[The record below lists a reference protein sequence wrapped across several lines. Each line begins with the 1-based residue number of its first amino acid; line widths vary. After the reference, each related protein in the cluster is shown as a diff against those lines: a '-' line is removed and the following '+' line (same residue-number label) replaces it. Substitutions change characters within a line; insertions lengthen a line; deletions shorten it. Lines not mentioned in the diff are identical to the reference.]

1 MIIGLGLAVLELLTA
16 TPKFNVDNK
25 EVINLNGQV
34 STETQVIGSNILKH
48 GDINVL
54 WIHKSANENNNASD
68 FYKFRGQFLPVKY
81 KGMSAGITAQHVDGT
96 AFPAHSETGI
106 VTRLS
111 GKIKGNFGKI
121 DVRYFPETNTFDTY
135 GFINFNLGK
144 RMKMFAD
151 FLADY
156 NHKTNN
162 GSLRPGLYYKVND
175 HLTIG
180 ARYKFPIIDGKISI
194 PKKEEKK
201 CFNLTF
207 RAKF

>member
-1 MIIGLGLAVLELLTA
+1 MIVELGLAALELLTA
-16 TPKFNVDNK
+16 TPKFSIGNK
-25 EVINLNGQV
+25 GVINLKGQV
-34 STETQVIGSNILKH
+34 STEIQIIGNNILKH
-48 GDINVL
+48 GDINAL
-54 WIHKSANENNNASD
+54 WMHNCGNNPSD

-81 KGMSAGITAQHVDGT
+81 KGVSAGVVAQHVDGT
-96 AFPAHSETGI
+96 AFPAHSEIGI

-111 GKIKGNFGKI
+111 GGKIKDNLRKVDF
-121 DVRYFPETNTFDTY
+121 RYFPETNTFDTY

-175 HLTIG
+175 YFTMG
-180 ARYKFPIIDGKISI
+180 VRYKFPIIDGKIYMT
-194 PKKEEKK
+194 KENAKK

-207 RAKF
+207 GAKF